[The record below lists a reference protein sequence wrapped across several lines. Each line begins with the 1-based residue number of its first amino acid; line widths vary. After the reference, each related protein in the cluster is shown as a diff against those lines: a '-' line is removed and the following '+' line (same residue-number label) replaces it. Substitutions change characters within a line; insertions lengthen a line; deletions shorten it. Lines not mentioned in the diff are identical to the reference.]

1 MCKHKI
7 LGKLSFS
14 EDITSEIKERCP
26 ECGQK
31 VPLTEVKKSESS
43 LKIIKK

>member
-7 LGKLSFS
+7 LREQIFS

-26 ECGQK
+26 ECGQE
-31 VPLTEVKKSESS
+31 VPLTEVKK
-43 LKIIKK
+43 